1 MICVYEVFVSGFCEV
16 SYMVLVSTITGLIKC
31 DRVEEDNVMSFSP
44 VFSGGIGEGL
54 LY

>member
-16 SYMVLVSTITGLIKC
+16 SYMVLVSTIAGLIKC